1 MVYLGRLGNVR
12 RVISRPRSKAVY
24 KEQTWNVLCDRV
36 NVPPVICAQVGDAIY
51 IPWISSPANPPR
63 VRIYD
68 NVFANGYHEKVKFRR
83 GYIQVTDLPAGDYI
97 CYIRDSQAADVS
109 LHVEEGKTLKLSGN
123 EFVQGRTKSLELSE
137 AVPLQICAVK
147 GNRPGG
153 YTLAL
158 DGINENTRVHMFATT
173 HIPRYTAFS
182 LLAAPNTHP
191 EVNGYVSQSCSYGA
205 ASSIAAELNYVRM
218 RKTPTQVPNM
228 MTVPSVVGGRWAPGP
243 EPEVPAAQQEVSGAK
258 FSTNRVRLYK
268 KALR

>member
-1 MVYLGRLGNVR
+1 
-12 RVISRPRSKAVY
+12 
-24 KEQTWNVLCDRV
+24 
-36 NVPPVICAQVGDAIY
+36 
-51 IPWISSPANPPR
+51 
-63 VRIYD
+63 
-68 NVFANGYHEKVKFRR
+68 
-83 GYIQVTDLPAGDYI
+83 
-97 CYIRDSQAADVS
+97 

-191 EVNGYVSQSCSYGA
+191 EVNGYVTQSCQYGT
-205 ASSIAAELNYVRM
+205 ASSIASELNYVRT
-218 RKTPTQVPNM
+218 RKAPKEVPNM
-228 MTVPSVVGGRWAPGP
+228 MTIPSVVGGKWAPGP
-243 EPEVPAAQQEVSGAK
+243 KPEVPPRLQEAPK
-258 FSTNRVRLYK
+258 AEFITNRVIHHKPCTPLQKVLDESLWSRS
-268 KALR
+268 